1 MIGDRRHDLAGAIA
15 NNIEPDGVSWGYG
28 SVGELATAG
37 ASAIAHSPAELVD
50 IVARLA
56 R

>member
-15 NNIEPDGVSWGYG
+15 NAIEPVGVTWGYG
-28 SVGELATAG
+28 SIEELETAG
-37 ASAIAHSPAELVD
+37 ASAIAHSPAELIE

-56 R
+56 P